1 MQVGHRRVER
11 EEGVE
16 RQRRRL
22 AAERERVV
30 TAQRDPVRVA
40 HRRDRREA
48 IERAAQHDDEEARIA
63 AFRARQLRQ
72 IGPGEQRAGRDE
84 QLAAG
89 RGVGVG

>member
-11 EEGVE
+11 EEGIE
-16 RQRRRL
+16 RQRRRI

-30 TAQRDPVRVA
+30 AAQRDPVRIA
-40 HRRDRREA
+40 NRRDRRKP
-48 IERAAQHDDEEARIA
+48 IERAAQHDDQQARIA

-72 IGPGEQRAGRDE
+72 IGPGEQRAGSDE

-89 RGVGVG
+89 RGVAVG